1 MSRDHLGSGT
11 YRIGAGRLSR
21 SGTETVN
28 LICGLVASAKKVAH
42 GKKKR
47 VCVSFDLDT
56 GWGKQIYVEINIKKM
71 VEGKL
76 LSVAE
81 GRTDEERSQVCLYRL
96 AVISWFMSYRCWL
109 RIGTVQMGV
118 GVCLARM
125 PGKSGILVTVSTPH
139 TSLVSKVID

>member
-81 GRTDEERSQVCLYRL
+81 GRTDEERSQGCLYRL

-109 RIGTVQMGV
+109 CIGTVWMGV